1 MYKPYRLYFCSIQ
14 FTICDR
20 VWPLQENWQYF
31 VTIYLINGI
40 AGSWKTPELFLF
52 WSTKAMDF
60 VSSSWVKLNSI
71 NVCLRN
77 IKHVPCFYGV
87 IETWK
92 FGRTRNAVGT
102 RVLKL
107 DRKHRKQWMMFS
119 ISFRKFC
126 DEKGK
131 QLNYDHQSG
140 HLWLHHHV
148 NSFCYSVLC
157 SFFITLQKHNLKP
170 ISACILGLFSK
181 NSLSAEN
188 REHFTESFKM
198 ASYMYLPHPIWTP
211 L

>member
-107 DRKHRKQWMMFS
+107 DRKLRKREWCFLFPLENSVMKKENNLTMIIKVYTFDCTIMSTASAIQ
-119 ISFRKFC
+119 FC
-126 DEKGK
+126 
-131 QLNYDHQSG
+131 
-140 HLWLHHHV
+140 
-148 NSFCYSVLC
+148 VL
-157 SFFITLQKHNLKP
+157 FFITLQKHNLKP
-170 ISACILGLFSK
+170 ISTNIFFWLFLKAFVLMTS
-181 NSLSAEN
+181 
-188 REHFTESFKM
+188 
-198 ASYMYLPHPIWTP
+198 
-211 L
+211 